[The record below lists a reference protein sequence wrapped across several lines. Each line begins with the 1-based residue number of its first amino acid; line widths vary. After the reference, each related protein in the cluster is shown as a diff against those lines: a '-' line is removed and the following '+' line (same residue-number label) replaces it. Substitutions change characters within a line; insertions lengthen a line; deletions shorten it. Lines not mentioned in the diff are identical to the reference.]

1 MRRTLVVWMIL
12 LAGFVMTAPAG
23 GAGAAA
29 PSPTEKKLQAQV
41 KALQKQVKTL
51 QTQMTKAQKDIKQLQ
66 QVVSGSLAVSV
77 CSAAI
82 TADALQGTWAA
93 VNAREQATSATLPP
107 VFPTE
112 SAVNDASACAAAKVT
127 RTPTAN
133 PPNLTAFKALLSI
146 FQSFG

>member
-1 MRRTLVVWMIL
+1 MKRTLLVGTIL

-29 PSPTEKKLQAQV
+29 PSPAEKKLQTQV
-41 KALQKQVKTL
+41 KLLQTQVKTL
-51 QTQMTKAQKDIKQLQ
+51 QKQVKQLQ
-66 QVVSGSLAVSV
+66 QVVSGTLAVSV

-93 VNAREQATSATLPP
+93 VNTREQAINASLPP

-112 SAVNDASACAAAKVT
+112 SAVNDASACNAAKVT
-127 RTPTAN
+127 RQPTAN
-133 PPNLTAFKALLSI
+133 PPNLTPFKALLSI